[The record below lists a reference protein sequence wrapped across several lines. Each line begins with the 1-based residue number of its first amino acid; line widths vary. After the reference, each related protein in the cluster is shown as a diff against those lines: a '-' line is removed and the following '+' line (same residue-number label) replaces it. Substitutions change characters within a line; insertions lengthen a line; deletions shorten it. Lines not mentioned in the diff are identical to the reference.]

1 MAKKKEPHIVRV
13 EWLDAASS
21 LGDPSDAEELNSI
34 SDFLTVSVGFLVK
47 KSKKG
52 VFLSTDWVEGK
63 GAGALHF
70 VPNGMLKRMTD
81 LGLAPV
87 KEKKPRKPPVTKAET
102 VPSAETDKSTSTST
116 NSVA

>member
-21 LGDPSDAEELNSI
+21 LGDPSDIDELNSI

-47 KSKKG
+47 KNKKG
-52 VFLSTDWVEGK
+52 IFLSTDWVEGK

-70 VPNGMLKRMTD
+70 VPNGMLKKLSD
-81 LGLAPV
+81 LGERPKPAPRI
-87 KEKKPRKPPVTKAET
+87 RKPKADPIPLVTVT
-102 VPSAETDKSTSTST
+102 VSEQG
-116 NSVA
+116 